1 MNTLNLACKIFIGI
15 LLLVLIT
22 GSILLFSQQE
32 TAKTRIT
39 FGDEE
44 KIITLHS
51 PDRYVY
57 HAKVSIKGD
66 LSCDRQ
72 VQILQGSKRYNQP
85 IQLKEGRVNE
95 IIFDGDW
102 YSEDLG
108 VEFFSTSDNCAE
120 NEIKVTVTFYGE
132 KP

>member
-1 MNTLNLACKIFIGI
+1 MKSLNLIGRILIGI
-15 LLLVLIT
+15 LLLALIT
-22 GSILLFSQQE
+22 GSILYFSQQE

-44 KIITLHS
+44 KIITLQS
-51 PDRYVY
+51 SDRYIY
-57 HAKVSIKGD
+57 HAKVSITGN

-72 VQILQGSKRYNQP
+72 VQILQGSKRYSQP

-95 IIFDGDW
+95 IVFDGDW
-102 YSEDLG
+102 YEKNLG
-108 VEFFSTSDNCAE
+108 VEFFSTEGNCAD
-120 NEIKVTVTFYGE
+120 NEIQVTVTFYGD

>member
-1 MNTLNLACKIFIGI
+1 MNSLKLAHKILIGI
-15 LLLVLIT
+15 LLLALIT
-22 GSILLFSQQE
+22 GSILYFSQQE

-51 PDRYVY
+51 SDRYIY

-72 VQILQGSKRYNQP
+72 VQILQGAEKYNQP
-85 IQLKEGRVNE
+85 IQLKEGPVNE

-108 VEFFSTSDNCAE
+108 VEFFSTNDNCAE

-132 KP
+132 RP